1 MDTSRR
7 EFLTKAGII
16 TSAFSLGLPVLG
28 KNKITE
34 TDMKLGLVTYLW
46 GKDWDLPTLITNCE
60 KSNITGVEL
69 RTNHAH
75 GVEVNLSPGQ
85 RKEVRK
91 RFQDSSVVLVGY
103 GSNYAFDQPD
113 PDELK
118 KSIEST
124 KQYILL
130 SHDVGGSGVKVK
142 PNQFHDGIPHE
153 KTLEQIG
160 NALDELG
167 KFGADYG
174 QEIRLEVHGKGTQEL
189 PNIKK
194 IMDIASHPNVGVC
207 WNCNDEDLNGKGLE
221 YNFNLVKDR
230 FGATVHVRELNI
242 GSYPYQDLVGL
253 LVKMEY
259 KGWVLLECRT
269 DPKDKVKAMTEQN
282 TVFMEMISKAIN

>member
-7 EFLTKAGII
+7 EFLTKAGIF
-16 TSAFSLGLPVLG
+16 TSAFTPGLPVLG
-28 KNKITE
+28 KNKITK

-46 GKDWDLPTLITNCE
+46 GKDWDIPTLITNCG
-60 KSNITGVEL
+60 KSNILGVEL

-75 GVEVNLSPGQ
+75 GVESNLSSSQ
-85 RKEVRK
+85 RKEVKK
-91 RFQDSSVVLVGY
+91 RFQDSPVVLVGY

-142 PNQFHDGIPHE
+142 PNRFHDGIPHE
-153 KTLEQIG
+153 KTIEQIG

-174 QEIRLEVHGKGTQEL
+174 QEIRLEVHGKETQEL

-194 IMDIASHPNVGVC
+194 IMDVARNPNVGVC
-207 WNCNDEDLNGKGLE
+207 WNCNDADLNGKGLE

-242 GSYPYQDLVGL
+242 GSYPYQDLMGL

-282 TVFMEMISKAIN
+282 TVFMKMISKAIN